1 LGAINDDVQEWVES
15 WNHHRISLRGEV
27 DRSPRDLFVFG
38 IIQGGVRGM
47 DTSVDE
53 DVVDPDTYGVDWD
66 VHEDP
71 TMREYLAEQYAIHG
85 DEENIED
92 PLDDEYDVAI
102 PPFSDDFVNGLEERL
117 SHQINLSS
125 RNMTIRRLIWETALR
140 ICCDIEL
147 EHNLDRYVHTTF

>member
-1 LGAINDDVQEWVES
+1 
-15 WNHHRISLRGEV
+15 
-27 DRSPRDLFVFG
+27 
-38 IIQGGVRGM
+38 M